1 MFKAYRYH
9 SNFRNDVPGGFKS
22 LTYSNTI
29 DPSLPLCPVEMAG
42 AICEEPGCIGQH
54 MRDMGLAGMSF
65 LNLHHTSSGLTN
77 WVRTDSRRVT

>member
-29 DPSLPLCPVEMAG
+29 DPGLPLCPVEMAG
-42 AICEEPGCIGQH
+42 ANCDEPDCIGQH
-54 MRDMGLAGMSF
+54 MQNMGLAGMSF
-65 LNLHHTSSGLTN
+65 FTSQQPVSLVEWADTLGAY
-77 WVRTDSRRVT
+77 